1 MQAAGLDSL
10 GAVELRNTLQDQL
23 GIRLPA
29 TAVIDHPT
37 IAALTDYVTQQLP
50 DVLINT
56 AEQAAAD
63 ADVVQMSAAGSSA
76 SYREQRRVLGV
87 LASAQRS
94 PASSDGIGVVPKDTV
109 GLVPLDRWDLE
120 AAGGFNQQAR

>member
-56 AEQAAAD
+56 AGQAA

-76 SYREQRRVLGV
+76 SYRDQRRVLGV

>member
-56 AEQAAAD
+56 AGQAA

-76 SYREQRRVLGV
+76 SYRDQRRVLGV

-94 PASSDGIGVVPKDTV
+94 PASSDGIGIVPQDTV